1 MIIGMSKWHLYLM
14 RNITT
19 KEGKSVSFIEC
30 YNKLRC
36 YLSGHI
42 KILLMS
48 KKVKQDVKDK
58 LEQVLFYISDIL
70 KSGINVHDIQPLEL

>member
-1 MIIGMSKWHLYLM
+1 MGMTKWHLYLM

-19 KEGKSVSFIEC
+19 KDGKEVTFMEC

-42 KILLMS
+42 KMLIMS
-48 KKVKQDVKDK
+48 KIVKQDVKDK
-58 LEQVLFYISDIL
+58 LEQVLFYVSDIL
-70 KSGINVHDIQPLEL
+70 KSGINVHDIQSLEL